1 MNCPLRADDGDG
13 RQGWN
18 QNPNS
23 MDGTTRQDLNGMANT
38 RVLRRVESHDP
49 TLDEPDDE
57 VLRAQRRRR
66 NSTATIRV
74 ARTLTSQKQSDTCH
88 VTRTSHEA
96 NEQPESSPNND
107 ETCPNYMKKIRK
119 VLMTFGKFVGP
130 GFMVSAPF
138 QSRLER

>member
-1 MNCPLRADDGDG
+1 MNCPLRSDDGDG

-38 RVLRRVESHDP
+38 RVLRRIESHDP

-74 ARTLTSQKQSDTCH
+74 ARTLTSQAVSETCH
-88 VTRTSHEA
+88 VTHTSLEVHK
-96 NEQPESSPNND
+96 QPNSSPNK
-107 ETCPNYMKKIRK
+107 CKAFSKYIKKTRK
-119 VLMTFGKFVGP
+119 VVTTFGKFVGP

-138 QSRLER
+138 